1 MPNIKSSLRKKFIN
15 KRKLQNIKEIS
26 FNFSKLFKF
35 IQFKFG
41 NQKII
46 IGGYYP
52 SNHEVNVINFLQ
64 QASKKKY
71 IVTLPVI
78 EENKLMNFKIWNFPD
93 ILKLNKF
100 GIPEPILFKKM
111 LVPDLILVP
120 LIAFDKD
127 CNRLGYGAGFYDR
140 YLQKVSKFKKNFICV
155 GVAYNIQK
163 YNTIPISKFDYRLDN
178 IFTETGFFNSFN

>member
-1 MPNIKSSLRKKFIN
+1 
-15 KRKLQNIKEIS
+15 
-26 FNFSKLFKF
+26 
-35 IQFKFG
+35 
-41 NQKII
+41 
-46 IGGYYP
+46 
-52 SNHEVNVINFLQ
+52 
-64 QASKKKY
+64 
-71 IVTLPVI
+71 
-78 EENKLMNFKIWNFPD
+78 MNFKIWNFLD

-111 LVPDLILVP
+111 LIPDLILVP

-140 YLQKVSKFKKNFICV
+140 YLQKVTKFKKNFICV

-178 IFTETGFFNSFN
+178 IFTETGFLNSFN